1 MSSSAA
7 PLRRS
12 PRLLELAKKSQIEN
26 MPVFIPAK
34 ATLTPQQEH
43 IQVSYI
49 IRDMVKIRP
58 LYEAPKEVHAAYAR
72 KWLDHM
78 AQMTWKNTKIR
89 LINELFWYL
98 NSVGRVLLSQNVK
111 FRETVMAKIAE
122 LDESIYRMPDSRYK
136 TDFYYTAAPLVMT
149 IEMLSSTLGKY
160 KFYSQRVR
168 AGL

>member
-1 MSSSAA
+1 MSFAPV

-26 MPVFIPAK
+26 MPVFIPA
-34 ATLTPQQEH
+34 TLTPQQEH
-43 IQVSYI
+43 IETSYI
-49 IRDMVKIRP
+49 IRDMGKIIPSRD
-58 LYEAPKEVHAAYAR
+58 APKEVHAAYAK
-72 KWLDHM
+72 KWLNHM
-78 AQMTWKNTKIR
+78 ESITWKNCKIR

-98 NSVGRVLLSQNVK
+98 NSVGRILLSQNVK

-136 TDFYYTAAPLVMT
+136 TDFYYTTAPLVMT
-149 IEMLSSTLGKY
+149 IEMFSSTLGKY

-168 AGL
+168 EGL

>member
-1 MSSSAA
+1 M

-26 MPVFIPAK
+26 MAVSPP
-34 ATLTPQQEH
+34 ATLTPQQQH
-43 IQVSYI
+43 IVTSYI
-49 IRDMVKIRP
+49 IRDMAKIRP
-58 LYEAPKEVHAAYAR
+58 SYDAPKDAHVAYAK

-78 AQMTWKNTKIR
+78 GSITWKNCKIR

-98 NSVGRVLLSQNVK
+98 NSVGRVLLSQNLK

-122 LDESIYRMPDSRYK
+122 LDETLYKMPDSIYK
-136 TDFYYTAAPLVMT
+136 TDFYYIAAPLVLT

-168 AGL
+168 AHLNTQGL